1 MAHMMDHFGRVIKSA
16 EGDKAVVKIR
26 QNSAC
31 GKCGK
36 CSFMIADSSGEM
48 LVEAINPV
56 GAQSGQLVK
65 IESKS
70 ADVLMAAF
78 LAYIFPLIGL
88 VGGLFWGNNWAR
100 NSYMAINPD
109 LFGLVVGL
117 VFMGLIFF
125 ILRRGEVYFSRQE
138 RFTSTITAIV
148 NEDDVPEG
156 VLPE

>member
-1 MAHMMDHFGRVIKSA
+1 MAHMMDHFGRVIKPVG
-16 EGDKAVVKIR
+16 GDKAVVKIR

-36 CSFMIADSSGEM
+36 CSFMISDSSGEM
-48 LVEAINPV
+48 LVEAKNPV

-70 ADVLMAAF
+70 ADVLIAA
-78 LAYIFPLIGL
+78 LLVYILPLVGL
-88 VGGLFWGNNWAR
+88 VGGLFWGNNWAQ
-100 NSYMAINPD
+100 NASMAINAE
-109 LFGLVVGL
+109 LFGLMVGL
-117 VFMGLIFF
+117 AFMVLIFF
-125 ILRRGEVYFSRQE
+125 VLRRGEVYFSRQE